1 MQTVDDRCMS
11 TPRKVLSLEQLLKVR
26 RDAADTGRTI
36 VHCHGCFDI
45 VHPGHIAHLQFAKSL
60 GDLLVVTI
68 SSDANVNKGISRPLI
83 PDDLRAASVAALEC
97 VDFCYINPHP
107 TAIELLEA
115 LRPDVY
121 VKGKEYEKHHD
132 PRFAAERETVVKYGG
147 RVTFTSGEVVYSST
161 ALIGT
166 LNDDTRFNDEKLARF
181 RDRYDISA
189 EHVVNL
195 VQRFRGKKVLVVG
208 DYILDRYHFCD
219 ATGVASEGPMMTLR
233 SLQDKDYD
241 GGAGVIALH
250 LAGLGAAPT
259 LVTGLAEDDASRQV
273 EMRLKAAGVDV
284 QPIHYR
290 RQNIAKHRYLV
301 DHNKLFKVDEGSIVP
316 LDSST
321 EPLAASRIL
330 ECADGA
336 AAVIFAD
343 FGYGFLTTGL
353 LDRILPFLRQ
363 AVPVIT
369 ADVSGKQSSLLRFKD
384 VDLLCPTEREMRET
398 LQDFSAGL
406 GAVVWNLLEQTGAKQ
421 AMITLGKQGLVTF
434 DHPAGA
440 AKTDR
445 LRSEYVPALSTHAID
460 PLGCGDA
467 LLATASL
474 TLAAGGSLQAA
485 ALLGSVAASIEASHV
500 GNHPIDADQLLA
512 RATVLTS
519 REATRLAS

>member
-1 MQTVDDRCMS
+1 MSS

-26 RDAADTGRTI
+26 RDAAAAGRTV

-60 GDLLVVTI
+60 GDVLVVTI
-68 SSDANVNKGISRPLI
+68 SSDANVNKGINRPLI

-107 TAIELLEA
+107 TAIELLEQ

-121 VKGKEYEKHHD
+121 VKGKEYERNND
-132 PRFAAERETVVKYGG
+132 PRFAAERDTVTKYGG

-181 RDRYDISA
+181 RERHDISGESIA
-189 EHVVNL
+189 NL

-219 ATGVASEGPMMTLR
+219 ASGVASEGPMMTLR
-233 SLQDKDYD
+233 ALQTRDYD

-250 LAGLGAAPT
+250 LAGLGAQPT
-259 LVTGLAEDDASRQV
+259 LVTGLADDDSSRQV
-273 EMRLKAAGVDV
+273 EMRLRAAGVDV

-290 RQNIAKHRYLV
+290 RQNVAKHRYLV
-301 DHNKLFKVDEGSIVP
+301 DHNKLFKVDEGSVLP
-316 LDSST
+316 LDSTT
-321 EPLAASRIL
+321 EPLAASRVL

-343 FGYGFLTTGL
+343 FGYGFLTNGL

-369 ADVSGKQSSLLRFKD
+369 ADVSGKQSLLRFRE

-398 LQDFSAGL
+398 LQDFYSGM
-406 GAVVWNLLEQTGAKQ
+406 GAVVWNLLAQTAARQ
-421 AMITLGKQGLVTF
+421 AIITLGKQGLVTF
-434 DHPAGA
+434 DRPPGA
-440 AKTDR
+440 TMADR
-445 LRSEYVPALSTHAID
+445 LRSEYVPALAAHAID

-485 ALLGSVAASIEASHV
+485 AFLGSVAASIEAGHV
-500 GNHPIDADQLLA
+500 GNHPVDAESLLS
-512 RATVLTS
+512 RAAVLTA